1 MASGRNS
8 WNYDAPRHFNFGNP
22 QEDDDPTADYWFD
35 KQIEQ
40 NKATAITMP
49 ESVPIIQN
57 SNSGVDQVE
66 QNGVGTSPVLH
77 SQDSKMCEDSSE
89 TEPQLQE
96 VSSTK
101 EATSKPPNN
110 LAVSLEEWKAKVNK
124 TTVPPRRSTR
134 RPSEQLRKQL
144 GSIRA
149 SRRSQDV
156 NMTEPPVN
164 KKARMDPSGNCSK
177 SRAGSLNQDKSKLTM
192 PGTPTVLRRQQHM
205 GSKGKSTEDLE
216 MEKIA
221 QFQKEVAEQRKL
233 NEESLKLA
241 ISGAG
246 QTKKKMQIPVTRPV
260 DIKFH
265 TDKRI
270 KAHEGE
276 AYKEVNFTN
285 DLRKYQQSSTRE
297 HKGVTMSK
305 PFKLSGSKRKH
316 VETNSQAYVS
326 LAEQVEAFQCRTPSR
341 YHLRSTH
348 CVDKG
353 PSGVSAKVK
362 LTKPHTPLLT
372 TKSRARPATCKS
384 AAEIEA
390 EELEKIQSYKFKAQE
405 VKPRILEGGP
415 VLPKKPHVKEPTKPI
430 GFDLEIEKRIRERE
444 ENRKHEEVEDYTF
457 HSRPCPSK
465 ILDDVVGVPEKKIL
479 PITMPKSP
487 AFTLKN
493 CVRMPFKEEEKK
505 ETRVIKANPVPHY
518 AVPFKPKSTG
528 ETVTAVQPFS
538 FETRDKE
545 REALKQKKIEEM
557 RKKEAEVPVFKAQLL
572 PDFES
577 AQLPEKVVKPVTKVE
592 PFHLRLDERGAYK
605 EQEWA
610 EMMKEELKKQK
621 EAACFKARP
630 NSVVYREPF
639 LPKKADQSLTERF
652 PSLAQEKFELATE
665 KRAKERMEFEMHK
678 AQKEAF
684 REKREQ
690 ECKKEAEEHERDE
703 IARLRQELVHKANPI
718 RQYKKIEIKPSDQPL
733 TVPHTPHFSE
743 RFRL

>member
-1 MASGRNS
+1 MASGRSS

-35 KQIEQ
+35 KQMEQ

-49 ESVPIIQN
+49 ESVPIVQN
-57 SNSGVDQVE
+57 SNSGVE
-66 QNGVGTSPVLH
+66 QNGVGASPVLH

-101 EATSKPPNN
+101 VAASKPPNN
-110 LAVSLEEWKAKVNK
+110 LAVSLEEWKTKVNK

-164 KKARMDPSGNCSK
+164 KKARM
-177 SRAGSLNQDKSKLTM
+177 
-192 PGTPTVLRRQQHM
+192 RQQHM

-221 QFQKEVAEQRKL
+221 QFQKEMAEQRKL

-276 AYKEVNFTN
+276 VYKEVNFTS
-285 DLRKYQQSSTRE
+285 DLRKYQQPSMRE
-297 HKGVTMSK
+297 HKGVTVSK

-348 CVDKG
+348 CVDEG

-384 AAEIEA
+384 TAEIEA

-405 VKPRILEGGP
+405 LNTKILEGGP
-415 VLPKKPHVKEPTKPI
+415 ILPKKPHVKEPTKPI

-465 ILDDVVGVPEKKIL
+465 ILDDVVGVPEKKTL
-479 PITMPKSP
+479 PITLPKSP

-493 CVRMPFKEEEKK
+493 RVRMSLKEEEKK
-505 ETRVIKANPVPHY
+505 ETRVIKANPMPHY

-528 ETVTAVQPFS
+528 ETVIAVQPFS

-577 AQLPEKVVKPVTKVE
+577 AHLPEKVVKPVTKVE
-592 PFHLRLDERGAYK
+592 PFHLRLDERGAIK

-639 LPKKADQSLTERF
+639 LPKKADQSLTERL
-652 PSLAQEKFELATE
+652 PSLAPEKFELATE
-665 KRAKERMEFEMHK
+665 KRAKERMEFEMRK

-690 ECKKEAEEHERDE
+690 EWKKEAEEHERDE

-733 TVPHTPHFSE
+733 TVPHTPQFSE

>member
-1 MASGRNS
+1 MASGRSS

-49 ESVPIIQN
+49 ESVPVVQN
-57 SNSGVDQVE
+57 SNSGVE
-66 QNGVGTSPVLH
+66 QNGVGASPVLH

-101 EATSKPPNN
+101 DAASKPPNN
-110 LAVSLEEWKAKVNK
+110 LAVSLEEWKTKVNK

-164 KKARMDPSGNCSK
+164 KKARM
-177 SRAGSLNQDKSKLTM
+177 
-192 PGTPTVLRRQQHM
+192 RQQHM

-276 AYKEVNFTN
+276 VYKEVNFTS
-285 DLRKYQQSSTRE
+285 DLRKYQQSSMRE
-297 HKGVTMSK
+297 HKGVTVSK

-348 CVDKG
+348 CVDEG

-384 AAEIEA
+384 TAEIEA

-405 VKPRILEGGP
+405 VNTKILEGGP
-415 VLPKKPHVKEPTKPI
+415 ILPKKPHVKEPTKPI

-444 ENRKHEEVEDYTF
+444 ENRKHEEVEAYTF

-465 ILDDVVGVPEKKIL
+465 ILDDVVGVPEKKPL
-479 PITMPKSP
+479 PITLPRSP

-493 CVRMPFKEEEKK
+493 RVRMSLKEEEKK
-505 ETRVIKANPVPHY
+505 ETRVIKANPMPHY

-528 ETVTAVQPFS
+528 ETVIAVQPFS

-577 AQLPEKVVKPVTKVE
+577 AHLPEKVVKPVTKVE
-592 PFHLRLDERGAYK
+592 PFHLRLDERGAIR

-639 LPKKADQSLTERF
+639 LPKKADQSLTERL

-665 KRAKERMEFEMHK
+665 KRAKERMEFEMRK

-690 ECKKEAEEHERDE
+690 EWKKEAEEHERDE

-733 TVPHTPHFSE
+733 TVPHTPQFSE